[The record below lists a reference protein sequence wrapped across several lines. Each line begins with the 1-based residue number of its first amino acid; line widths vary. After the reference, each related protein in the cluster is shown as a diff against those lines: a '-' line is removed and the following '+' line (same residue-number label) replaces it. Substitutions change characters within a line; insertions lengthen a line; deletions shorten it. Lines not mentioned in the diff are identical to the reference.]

1 MIKDFGDRLVALTL
15 AALVAVAL
23 LIALNAH
30 SAAQLREDIA
40 DVDATRDL
48 LALVQRVHASSLRM
62 ELAQNDQATTPGLAA
77 EQAFERTHA
86 QLKNDLDRLI
96 ETPAARAAPWADD
109 LAALRQQVH
118 GLRPT
123 GRPDD
128 VTELPPSGE
137 TLWRPLRRL
146 VNTLDT
152 ELTATFNQRRA
163 ERAAS
168 LQRQVRYSTG
178 LGLALALMV
187 PAVYALTRRD
197 RARQQRQQQDQAQY
211 REGLERHV
219 AKRTSELQEAT
230 RQLAL
235 SADRLQCI
243 FDSASEGILT
253 TDSDQIILQANPA
266 CARMFGCAVS
276 DLVGLPLERLIP
288 PRLREAHRLS
298 VQAFGESAVHSR
310 PMARETGRE
319 VMAIRWNGEDFPIEA
334 SISRSEVQGQ
344 RLYTVIH
351 RDLTEERRA
360 ARALERTQAMLITTF
375 RDSSL
380 AMAQVDPVNYRFRA
394 ANPALCR
401 MSGYSEAELLQ
412 MTLLDLSPGDPA
424 RDTGLTAL
432 AVPSANPQRI
442 ERQLVRK
449 DGTTVWIEVTASL
462 VATPESQS
470 PRLVA
475 FLQDVTA
482 RHAAE
487 AALRER
493 ESRLSLLVRLNDRVG
508 NLHDPALIAFEA
520 ACLLGEHVGADRVG
534 FAEDA
539 GDGEHVTVVRN
550 YTRSV
555 PGIEGR
561 YRYADFD
568 PRQLT
573 DLQAGSTVVRP
584 DIARDP
590 ALSEAEK
597 QAHAALQVGSSVS
610 VPLLRDGRLHAV
622 FFVHATTARYWTE
635 AELRLFED
643 VALRMRADIDRAGA
657 QAQLQAA
664 KSKFETA
671 LASMSDAVVITDTQ
685 GRPMEFNDVFV
696 EFHRFRALEEC
707 VKVLSEF
714 PELLEI
720 EFTDGTPASL
730 HQWPISRA
738 LRGEAASS
746 VEYRLKRRDTG
757 ESWVASYSFAPIR
770 DREGTIT
777 GSVVT
782 GRDVTRLKATQEAL
796 AQSHATL
803 RHLLANQRQVQ
814 EDERKRIARELH
826 DDLQQSLAAIRID
839 LAALTERVS
848 AESEHLRALL
858 THVDDLAEQAIA
870 STRRIVSDLR
880 PAILEELGLRA
891 ALESLCK
898 EHARLWSARCV
909 LEVTGGE
916 PSSLID
922 ESSLSIGLYRIVQE
936 SLNNVA
942 KHARATEVRV
952 TLDST
957 RHGRVVL
964 RVADNGV
971 GLRQSGLRK
980 PGSFGLLGIAERVRA
995 LGGTMSLESPAVG
1008 GTVLEVTVP
1017 TLGPGLVG
1025 DSAGGAAEPWEGWS
1039 SAEKGRGGPRFWGQ
1053 SDQPLQTAID
1063 ALDGAAAVLDA
1074 RGIVRLVNAPWK
1086 RSAPNGRGQGLAG
1099 VPVGSPYL
1107 PVCRKLARRHPALAT
1122 LLRGL
1127 ESVMRHRESSV
1138 GVAFSTSDP
1147 IGRCAAQLEAI
1158 GEGMTLVSLQGDCGG
1173 SGTFTL
1179 DAAPEK
1185 PAPYGD
1191 GLPGPTSPAD
1201 RAER

>member
-1 MIKDFGDRLVALTL
+1 MIKDFGNRLVALSL

-30 SAAQLREDIA
+30 SAAKLREDIV

-62 ELAQNDQATTPGLAA
+62 ELAQHDQTTTPGLDA
-77 EQAFERTHA
+77 EQAFERAHA
-86 QLKNDLDRLI
+86 QLKTDLDRLI
-96 ETPAARAAPWADD
+96 ETPAAGAVPWAED
-109 LAALRQQVH
+109 LAAMRQQVQ
-118 GLRPT
+118 GLSPA
-123 GRPDD
+123 GRRDA
-128 VTELPPSGE
+128 VKELPPSAE
-137 TLWRPLRRL
+137 TLWRPLRQL
-146 VNTLDT
+146 VSTLDT
-152 ELTATFNQRRA
+152 ELTATFTRRRA

-168 LQRQVRYSTG
+168 LQRQVYYSTG
-178 LGLALALMV
+178 LGLALALMA

-197 RARQQRQQQDQAQY
+197 RARQQRQQQDQTQY

-219 AKRTSELQEAT
+219 AERTSELQEAT

-235 SADRLQCI
+235 SADRLQRI

-253 TDSDQIILQANPA
+253 TDSDQVILQANPA

-288 PRLREAHRLS
+288 PRLRDAHRQS
-298 VQAFGESAVHSR
+298 VQAFGDSGVHSR
-310 PMARETGRE
+310 PMARGTGRE
-319 VMAIRWNGEDFPIEA
+319 VMAIRWNGEEFPIEA

-360 ARALERTQAMLITTF
+360 ARALERTQAMLVTTF
-375 RDSSL
+375 RDSNL
-380 AMAQVDPVNYRFRA
+380 AMAQVEPGSYRFRA

-401 MSGYSEAELLQ
+401 MSGYSETELLQ
-412 MTLLDLSPGDPA
+412 MTLLDLSHPDEA
-424 RDTGLTAL
+424 RDPGLTAL
-432 AVPSANPQRI
+432 AVPSSNPHRI

-449 DGTTVWIEVTASL
+449 DGTAVWIEVAASL
-462 VATPESQS
+462 VATPESHS
-470 PRLVA
+470 TRLVA

-508 NLHDPALIAFEA
+508 NLHDPGLIAFEA
-520 ACLLGEHVGADRVG
+520 SCLLGEHVGADRVG

-539 GDGEHVTVVRN
+539 GDGEHVTVARNCARGVR
-550 YTRSV
+550 
-555 PGIEGR
+555 GIEGR
-561 YRYADFD
+561 YRYADYGQG
-568 PRQLT
+568 QLT
-573 DLQAGSTVVRP
+573 DLQAGRTVVRT
-584 DIARDP
+584 DIARDLT
-590 ALSEAEK
+590 LSEAEK
-597 QAHAALQVGSSVS
+597 QAHAALQVGASVN

-622 FFVHATTARYWTE
+622 FFVHAATARHWTE

-643 VALRMRADIDRAGA
+643 VALRIRADIDRAGA

-671 LASMSDAVVITDTQ
+671 LASMSDAVVITDTE

-707 VKVLSEF
+707 VRVLSEF

-720 EFTDGTPASL
+720 EFTDGTPAPL
-730 HQWPISRA
+730 DQWPISRA
-738 LRGEAASS
+738 LRGETASS

-770 DREGTIT
+770 DRDGTIT

-782 GRDVTRLKATQEAL
+782 GRDVTRLKSTQEAL

-803 RHLLANQRQVQ
+803 RHLLSNQRQVQ

-839 LAALTERVS
+839 LATLTERVS
-848 AESEHLRALL
+848 TDTEDLRALL
-858 THVDDLAEQAIA
+858 SHVDVLAEQAIA

-880 PAILEELGLRA
+880 PAILEELGLLA
-891 ALESLCK
+891 ALEALCK
-898 EHARLWSARCV
+898 EHTRLWSARCV
-909 LEVTGGE
+909 LELSGGDLSTLVDA
-916 PSSLID
+916 P
-922 ESSLSIGLYRIVQE
+922 SLSIGLYRIVQE
-936 SLNNVA
+936 CLNNVA
-942 KHARATEVRV
+942 KHARASEVKV
-952 TLDST
+952 SLDTL
-957 RHGRVVL
+957 RNGRVVL
-964 RVADNGV
+964 RVSDNGV
-971 GLRQSGLRK
+971 GMAQTGPRK

-995 LGGTMSLESPAVG
+995 LGGTMNVASEAG
-1008 GTVLEVTVP
+1008 RGTVLEVMVP
-1017 TLGPGLVG
+1017 ALGPGLIG
-1025 DSAGGAAEPWEGWS
+1025 DSGGREGEPWDGWS
-1039 SAEKGRGGPRFWGQ
+1039 SPEPGRGGPRFWGQ
-1053 SDQPLQTAID
+1053 PDQPLQAAID
-1063 ALDGAAAVLDA
+1063 ALDGAAALLDSH
-1074 RGIVRLVNAPWK
+1074 GIVRLVNAQWQ
-1086 RSAPNGRGQGLAG
+1086 RDAPNGKGQGLAG

-1107 PVCRKLARRHPALAT
+1107 PVCRRLARRHPSLVT

-1127 ESVMRHRESSV
+1127 ETVMLHSESSV
-1138 GVAFSTSDP
+1138 GVVFSTNDP
-1147 IGRCAAQLEAI
+1147 AGRCTAHLEAI
-1158 GEGMTLVSLQGDCGG
+1158 GEGMTLVSLQGNCAA

-1179 DAAPEK
+1179 DATPARQ
-1185 PAPYGD
+1185 APYEG

>member
-1 MIKDFGDRLVALTL
+1 MIKDFGNRLVALSL

-23 LIALNAH
+23 LIALTAH
-30 SAAQLREDIA
+30 SAAKLREDIA

-48 LALVQRVHASSLRM
+48 LALVQRVQASSLKM

-137 TLWRPLRRL
+137 TLWRPVRRL

-168 LQRQVRYSTG
+168 LQRQVHYSTG

-298 VQAFGESAVHSR
+298 VQAFGDSDVHSR
-310 PMARETGRE
+310 PMARGTGRE
-319 VMAIRWNGEDFPIEA
+319 VMAIRWNGEEFPIEA

-351 RDLTEERRA
+351 RDLTEEQRA
-360 ARALERTQAMLITTF
+360 ARALERTQAMLVTTF
-375 RDSSL
+375 RDSNL
-380 AMAQVDPVNYRFRA
+380 AMAQVDPGSYRFRA

-412 MTLLDLSPGDPA
+412 MSLLDISHPDEA
-424 RDTGLTAL
+424 RDPRLTAL
-432 AVPSANPQRI
+432 AVESANPQRV

-449 DGTTVWIEVTASL
+449 DGTAVWIEVAASL
-462 VATPESQS
+462 VAVPDSHS
-470 PRLVA
+470 ARLVA

-508 NLHDPALIAFEA
+508 NLHDPGLIALEA
-520 ACLLGEHVGADRVG
+520 SCLLGDHVGADRVG

-539 GDGEHVTVVRN
+539 GDGEHLTVASNCARGV
-550 YTRSV
+550 S
-555 PGIEGR
+555 GIEGR
-561 YRYADFD
+561 YRYADYD
-568 PRQLT
+568 QRQLT
-573 DLQAGSTVVRP
+573 ELQAGRTVVRT
-584 DIARDP
+584 DVARDP
-590 ALSEAEK
+590 TLSEAEK
-597 QAHAALQVGSSVS
+597 QAQAALQVGSSVS

-622 FFVHATTARYWTE
+622 FFVHAAKARHWTE

-643 VALRMRADIDRAGA
+643 VALRIRADIDRAGA

-696 EFHRFRALEEC
+696 QFHRFRALEEC

-714 PELLEI
+714 PELLDI
-720 EFTDGTPASL
+720 EFTDGTPAPL
-730 HQWPISRA
+730 DQWPISRA
-738 LRGEAASS
+738 LRGETASS
-746 VEYRLKRRDTG
+746 VEYRLRRRDTG

-770 DREGTIT
+770 DRDGTVT
-777 GSVVT
+777 GTVVT
-782 GRDVTRLKATQEAL
+782 GRDVTRLKSTQEAL

-803 RHLLANQRQVQ
+803 RHLLSNQRQVQ

-839 LAALTERVS
+839 LATLTERVT
-848 AESEHLRALL
+848 ADTEDLQALL
-858 THVDDLAEQAIA
+858 THVDGLAAQAIA

-880 PAILEELGLRA
+880 PAILEELGLLA
-891 ALESLCK
+891 ALEALCK
-898 EHARLWSARCV
+898 EHTRVWSARCV
-909 LEVTGGE
+909 LELSGGDH
-916 PSSLID
+916 STLID
-922 ESSLSIGLYRIVQE
+922 ASSLSIGLYRIVQE
-936 SLNNVA
+936 CLNNVA
-942 KHARATEVRV
+942 KHAHASEVKV
-952 TLDST
+952 SLDTT

-964 RVADNGV
+964 RVSDNGV
-971 GLRQSGLRK
+971 GMGQTGPRK
-980 PGSFGLLGIAERVRA
+980 PGSFGRRTRAGPRRHHERGLAGRPRHRAGGDGAGPGAGPDRGIGWPGGRA
-995 LGGTMSLESPAVG
+995 LGRVVVCRA
-1008 GTVLEVTVP
+1008 
-1017 TLGPGLVG
+1017 GPQ
-1025 DSAGGAAEPWEGWS
+1025 
-1039 SAEKGRGGPRFWGQ
+1039 R
-1053 SDQPLQTAID
+1053 T
-1063 ALDGAAAVLDA
+1063 AVL
-1074 RGIVRLVNAPWK
+1074 G
-1086 RSAPNGRGQGLAG
+1086 SA
-1099 VPVGSPYL
+1099 
-1107 PVCRKLARRHPALAT
+1107 
-1122 LLRGL
+1122 
-1127 ESVMRHRESSV
+1127 
-1138 GVAFSTSDP
+1138 
-1147 IGRCAAQLEAI
+1147 
-1158 GEGMTLVSLQGDCGG
+1158 
-1173 SGTFTL
+1173 
-1179 DAAPEK
+1179 
-1185 PAPYGD
+1185 
-1191 GLPGPTSPAD
+1191 
-1201 RAER
+1201 

>member
-1 MIKDFGDRLVALTL
+1 MIKDFGNRLVALSL

-23 LIALNAH
+23 LIALTAH
-30 SAAQLREDIA
+30 SAAKLREDIA

-48 LALVQRVHASSLRM
+48 LALVQRVQASSLKM

-77 EQAFERTHA
+77 EQTFERTLA

-137 TLWRPLRRL
+137 TLWRPVRRL

-163 ERAAS
+163 VRAAS
-168 LQRQVRYSTG
+168 LQRQVHYSTG

-197 RARQQRQQQDQAQY
+197 RARQQRQQQEQAQY

-288 PRLREAHRLS
+288 PRLREAHRQS
-298 VQAFGESAVHSR
+298 VQAFGDSEVHSR
-310 PMARETGRE
+310 PMARGTGRE
-319 VMAIRWNGEDFPIEA
+319 VMAIRWNGEEFPIEA

-351 RDLTEERRA
+351 RDLTEEQRA
-360 ARALERTQAMLITTF
+360 ARTLERTQAMLVTTF
-375 RDSSL
+375 RDSNL
-380 AMAQVDPVNYRFRA
+380 AMAQIDPGSYRFRA

-401 MSGYSEAELLQ
+401 LSGYSEAELLQ
-412 MTLLDLSPGDPA
+412 MSLLDLSHPDEA
-424 RDTGLTAL
+424 RDPRLTAL
-432 AVPSANPQRI
+432 AVESANPQRV

-449 DGTTVWIEVTASL
+449 DGTAVWIEVAASL
-462 VATPESQS
+462 VAVPDSHS
-470 PRLVA
+470 ARLVA

-508 NLHDPALIAFEA
+508 NLHDPGLIAFEA
-520 ACLLGEHVGADRVG
+520 ACLLGDHVGADRVG

-539 GDGEHVTVVRN
+539 GDGEHLTVASNCARGV
-550 YTRSV
+550 S
-555 PGIEGR
+555 GIEGR
-561 YRYADFD
+561 YRYADYD
-568 PRQLT
+568 QRQLT
-573 DLQAGSTVVRP
+573 ELQAGRTVVRT
-584 DIARDP
+584 DVARDP
-590 ALSEAEK
+590 TLSEAEK
-597 QAHAALQVGSSVS
+597 QAQAALQVGSSVS

-622 FFVHATTARYWTE
+622 FFVHAATARHWTE

-643 VALRMRADIDRAGA
+643 VALRIRADIDRAGA

-696 EFHRFRALEEC
+696 QFHRFRALEEC

-714 PELLEI
+714 PELLDI
-720 EFTDGTPASL
+720 EFTDGTPAPL
-730 HQWPISRA
+730 DQWPISRA
-738 LRGEAASS
+738 LRGETGSS
-746 VEYRLKRRDTG
+746 VEYRLRRRDTG

-770 DREGTIT
+770 DRDGTIT
-777 GSVVT
+777 GTVVT
-782 GRDVTRLKATQEAL
+782 GRDVTRLKSTQEAL

-803 RHLLANQRQVQ
+803 RHLLSNQRQVQ

-839 LAALTERVS
+839 LATLTERVT
-848 AESEHLRALL
+848 ADTEDLQALL
-858 THVDDLAEQAIA
+858 THVDGLAAQAIA

-880 PAILEELGLRA
+880 PAILEELGLLA
-891 ALESLCK
+891 ALEALCK
-898 EHARLWSARCV
+898 EHTRLWSARCV
-909 LEVTGGE
+909 LELSGGDH
-916 PSSLID
+916 STLID
-922 ESSLSIGLYRIVQE
+922 ASSLSIGLYRIVQE
-936 SLNNVA
+936 CLNNVA
-942 KHARATEVRV
+942 KHAHASEVKV
-952 TLDST
+952 SLDTT

-964 RVADNGV
+964 RVSDNGV
-971 GLRQSGLRK
+971 GMGQTGPRK

-995 LGGTMSLESPAVG
+995 LGGTMNVASLAG
-1008 GTVLEVTVP
+1008 RGTALEVTVP
-1017 TLGPGLVG
+1017 VQGPALIGG
-1025 DSAGGAAEPWEGWS
+1025 SAGQEGDPWSEWS
-1039 SAEKGRGGPRFWGQ
+1039 SGEPGRSGPRLWGQ
-1053 SDQPLQTAID
+1053 PDQPLQAAID
-1063 ALDGAAAVLDA
+1063 ALDGPAALLDS
-1074 RGIVRLVNAPWK
+1074 RGIVRLVNAPWQ
-1086 RSAPNGRGQGLAG
+1086 RSAPNGKGQGLAG

-1107 PVCRKLARRHPALAT
+1107 PVCRRLARRHPALAT

-1138 GVAFSTSDP
+1138 GVAFSTRDRAA
-1147 IGRCAAQLEAI
+1147 RCHAHLEALA
-1158 GEGMTLVSLQGDCGG
+1158 EGMTLLALHGNCADLGA
-1173 SGTFTL
+1173 FTL
-1179 DAAPEK
+1179 DDAPAQAALQGGDLPE
-1185 PAPYGD
+1185 
-1191 GLPGPTSPAD
+1191 PTGPAD
-1201 RAER
+1201 RAET